1 MHAYRH
7 RGRPELKL
15 TVRALHRSSSR
26 IPTVWCTLG
35 PGSGRSPPFCVPTHA
50 YLPRAFLRPSQR
62 AEAHPI
68 RRRVLGRV
76 PRGGTHRITEHR
88 VEMSV
93 RVLLMS
99 VAVASGSAFCVS
111 PNPQLPAR
119 RSTSPGVPA
128 QCHRSV
134 PELGEGVSVSTHECR
149 IVETKVDPHSHFRAT
164 RLRLL
169 ALALPLHPV
178 PSRTPSMSPRPRS
191 MYCRR
196 SCGGNCRRPL
206 WRWKKPMR
214 RWRNCGARTGSRL
227 RTVRGLR

>member
-26 IPTVWCTLG
+26 IPTVWCTL
-35 PGSGRSPPFCVPTHA
+35 SRVWQIPFSFFRVF
-50 YLPRAFLRPSQR
+50 LPEPFLRPSS
-62 AEAHPI
+62 APSAPI
-68 RRRVLGRV
+68 RRRVFGRV

-88 VEMSV
+88 VEMFV
-93 RVLLMS
+93 RVLLVS
-99 VAVASGSAFCVS
+99 VAVASSSAFCVS
-111 PNPQLPAR
+111 PNLQLPAR
-119 RSTSPGVPA
+119 RSLPRRPRTMPPRCARIGGRCVD
-128 QCHRSV
+128 
-134 PELGEGVSVSTHECR
+134 TR
-149 IVETKVDPHSHFRAT
+149 IVETKVDPHSHCRAT

-169 ALALPLHPV
+169 ALALPLHAA
-178 PSRTPSMSPRPRS
+178 PSRTPSTSPRPRS
-191 MYCRR
+191 CRR
-196 SCGGNCRRPL
+196 SCGGDCRRPL